1 MQSQSAKSSKAPKK
15 YAGSSGRLPGEA
27 WRAEAVAR
35 RDRGA
40 DGQFVFAERST
51 RIFCRPSCPA
61 RRPRPSQVLF
71 FPTAAEAC
79 SAGYRACLRCR
90 PAEERC
96 FSQKGNREALAVT
109 SACRAISRSV
119 NGGESDTFI
128 APSPE
133 QSGAL
138 RTRELRGAFRKL
150 LGVSPRQYR
159 MAEKMQRLKQQLKKG
174 ADVTTAMYS
183 AGFGASSRLYERTP
197 RELGMTPATYRR
209 GGEGMRI
216 EYTIVQSTLGKIL
229 IGATEK
235 GVAAVYLG
243 NSQEKLKDALRKE
256 YPRAEI
262 APGGRRLASS
272 SEALLQ
278 HLDGQMREVDLPLD
292 VQATAFQRRVWQELQ
307 KIPYGETRT
316 YQQVAQAIGKP
327 TATRAVAR
335 ACATNPVSV
344 VVPCHRVVRRDGN
357 LAGYRWGL
365 ERKRALLERESN
377 GAKRLPRK

>member
-1 MQSQSAKSSKAPKK
+1 MMQSQSAKSSKAPKK

-40 DGQFVFAERST
+40 DGQFVFAVRST

-138 RTRELRGAFRKL
+138 RTCL
-150 LGVSPRQYR
+150 LYTSP
-159 MAEKMQRLKQQLKKG
+159 
-174 ADVTTAMYS
+174 
-183 AGFGASSRLYERTP
+183 
-197 RELGMTPATYRR
+197 
-209 GGEGMRI
+209 
-216 EYTIVQSTLGKIL
+216 
-229 IGATEK
+229 
-235 GVAAVYLG
+235 
-243 NSQEKLKDALRKE
+243 
-256 YPRAEI
+256 
-262 APGGRRLASS
+262 
-272 SEALLQ
+272 
-278 HLDGQMREVDLPLD
+278 
-292 VQATAFQRRVWQELQ
+292 
-307 KIPYGETRT
+307 
-316 YQQVAQAIGKP
+316 
-327 TATRAVAR
+327 
-335 ACATNPVSV
+335 
-344 VVPCHRVVRRDGN
+344 
-357 LAGYRWGL
+357 
-365 ERKRALLERESN
+365 
-377 GAKRLPRK
+377 